1 MAVLANF
8 GVPVSGMTKNQ
19 TLMPKLQ
26 YRFRV
31 TFNNLAKTTSPL
43 VTQNVVSATRP
54 GIDHEAIIIDTYN
67 SKINLAGKH
76 TWQDITVVLRD
87 DSSNNVIKAI
97 QKQLNN
103 QVNHSDTANTVL
115 TPRASAPAGGNY
127 KFGMSIQTLDGGQ
140 DAGNVDVLDTWV
152 IEGCYIVG
160 ATFGDLNYATSDVV
174 QVQMTIRY
182 DNARLMGPTGLEE
195 IDTAGDGLTAQ

>member
-97 QKQLNN
+97 QNQLND
-103 QVNHSDTANTVL
+103 QVNHSNTPAATA
-115 TPRASAPAGGNY
+115 RASAPAGSSY
-127 KFGMSIQTLDGGQ
+127 KFAMSIQTLDGGQ
-140 DAGNVDVLDTWV
+140 DINNTDVLDTWV

>member
-8 GVPVSGMTKNQ
+8 GVPVSGADNQ

-97 QKQLNN
+97 QNQLND
-103 QVNHSDTANTVL
+103 QVNHTQPPSSPTNDMQK
-115 TPRASAPAGGNY
+115 SAPAGSSY
-127 KFGMSIQTLDGGQ
+127 KFAMSIQTLDGGQ
-140 DAGNVDVLDTWV
+140 DINNTDVLDTWV
-152 IEGCYIVG
+152 IEGCYIAS

>member
-8 GVPVSGMTKNQ
+8 GVPVSGAVNQ

-87 DSSNNVIKAI
+87 DSSNNVIQAI
-97 QKQLNN
+97 QKQLND
-103 QVNHSDTANTVL
+103 QVNHTQPPSEPNNDMQK
-115 TPRASAPAGGNY
+115 SAPAGSSY
-127 KFGMSIQTLDGGQ
+127 KFAMSIQTLDRTL
-140 DAGNVDVLDTWV
+140 A
-152 IEGCYIVG
+152 
-160 ATFGDLNYATSDVV
+160 
-174 QVQMTIRY
+174 M
-182 DNARLMGPTGLEE
+182 
-195 IDTAGDGLTAQ
+195 